1 MSECRI
7 RKIQLRIP
15 LFLKFFKYFKDKSRI
30 FDTKQKK
37 WLLILK
43 VASKISNK
51 LKVIVSIISITPLL
65 SSEEMTT
72 SCGWHRFYHCSRCW
86 MYWDI
91 LHMQKA
97 ALGHITVSHWDISFI
112 LVRLRGRER
121 ASGSWLNWGSHTFT
135 TMIGQFTELESRFG
149 VCSRIEIQKHSNAFL
164 PLFPLFPLFLC
175 FWIWIESQ
183 LCCILW
189 I

>member
-1 MSECRI
+1 MLWKCVTDAKNPCCWYKKKHRSIRKWWFIHLILRLGLVSECRI

-15 LFLKFFKYFKDKSRI
+15 LFLKSRI

-97 ALGHITVSHWDISFI
+97 ALGHITVSHWDISLI

-135 TMIGQFTELESRFG
+135 TMIGQFTELESRLNLD
-149 VCSRIEIQKHSNAFL
+149 SI
-164 PLFPLFPLFLC
+164 
-175 FWIWIESQ
+175 
-183 LCCILW
+183 
-189 I
+189 